1 METISSMLGQL
12 GLENVSSAD
21 LKKRLEKV
29 DIQSGD
35 LAGIVTATGNYMKEG
50 LGMAANQ
57 VEEVLAHGK
66 VALGH
71 ALPSLG
77 IMSDNEAKDAATNGS
92 AESAVNGEK
101 STTVVIEDVKAF
113 KASMPLS
120 AGPKAAKDLSF
131 YEELGPRL

>member
-1 METISSMLGQL
+1 MISSMLGQL

-29 DIQSGD
+29 DIESGD

-77 IMSDNEAKDAATNGS
+77 IVSENDAKDAATNGS
-92 AESAVNGEK
+92 AEGAVNGEK
-101 STTVVIEDVKAF
+101 STVVIEDVKAF